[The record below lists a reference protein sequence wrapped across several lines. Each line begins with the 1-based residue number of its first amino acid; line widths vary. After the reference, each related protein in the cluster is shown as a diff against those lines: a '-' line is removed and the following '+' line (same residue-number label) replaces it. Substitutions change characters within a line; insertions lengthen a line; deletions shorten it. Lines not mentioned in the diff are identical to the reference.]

1 MEEEAD
7 GLSQPLWQMQPGKE
21 APRRPSLEAFEL
33 LVDWRTEIGKGFL
46 RFCFFSKNSLLDSKR
61 TLFFAPNN
69 ALTLFF
75 RLETKIKKRDGK
87 ELAPLCLVQRDSRA
101 LCRLPL
107 VPSPLT
113 MGSCS
118 REDVWA
124 RLSAAADASSAT
136 TAADEQSQPASTN
149 KHSAAVSLWRDLA
162 EVLSADPGA

>member
-75 RLETKIKKRDGK
+75 RLETKIKKEGREGTG
-87 ELAPLCLVQRDSRA
+87 APVFGA
-101 LCRLPL
+101 
-107 VPSPLT
+107 
-113 MGSCS
+113 
-118 REDVWA
+118 A
-124 RLSAAADASSAT
+124 RLAC
-136 TAADEQSQPASTN
+136 
-149 KHSAAVSLWRDLA
+149 SLSPPSRSFPSHDGQL
-162 EVLSADPGA
+162 